1 MSFQDAL
8 IVLPAFCA
16 SLGFCLAAAF
26 PKSFGIN
33 LK

>member
-1 MSFQDAL
+1 MSLQDAI

-16 SLGFCLAAAF
+16 CLGFCLAAAF
-26 PKSFGIN
+26 PKHFGIN